1 MSSFA
6 FQMDAFAYYFHC
18 YVFKIDE
25 KELLLLLLFL
35 FKKAQKKRGWD
46 TDRQLPFIL
55 WKIVLY
61 PPNFVTHIFLQ
72 PSHSQTELHCNHC
85 AVTHLLQHGK
95 KWIKT
100 RF

>member
-25 KELLLLLLFL
+25 KELLLLFL

-61 PPNFVTHIFLQ
+61 PPNFVTHFFTTFSQSDRTSLQ
-72 PSHSQTELHCNHC
+72 SLCSD
-85 AVTHLLQHGK
+85 
-95 KWIKT
+95 
-100 RF
+100 

>member
-25 KELLLLLLFL
+25 KELLLLLFL

-61 PPNFVTHIFLQ
+61 PPNFVTHIFFTTFSQSDRTSLQ
-72 PSHSQTELHCNHC
+72 SLCSD
-85 AVTHLLQHGK
+85 
-95 KWIKT
+95 
-100 RF
+100 

>member
-25 KELLLLLLFL
+25 KELLLLLFL

-72 PSHSQTELHCNHC
+72 PSHSQNFTAITVQWLIYYNTEKN
-85 AVTHLLQHGK
+85 G
-95 KWIKT
+95 
-100 RF
+100 

>member
-25 KELLLLLLFL
+25 KELLLLLFL
-35 FKKAQKKRGWD
+35 FKKAPKKRGWD

-85 AVTHLLQHGK
+85 AVTNLLQHGK